1 MGVGEGGG
9 TLLIVKYWGPLLPTG
24 VRGASALAAALSA
37 AVVGHPPSRM
47 HPYTPIDESS
57 AGSGVGWCR
66 GEFSDTD

>member
-9 TLLIVKYWGPLLPTG
+9 HTTNSKVLGTLAPDG
-24 VRGASALAAALSA
+24 SAGSIGSRCGT
-37 AVVGHPPSRM
+37 VGSRRRTPPSRM